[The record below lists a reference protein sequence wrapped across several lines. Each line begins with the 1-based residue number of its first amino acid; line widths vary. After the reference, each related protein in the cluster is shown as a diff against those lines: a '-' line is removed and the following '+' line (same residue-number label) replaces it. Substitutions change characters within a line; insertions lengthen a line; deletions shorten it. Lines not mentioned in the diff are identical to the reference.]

1 MIEIL
6 KNIIK
11 TSEYKVFTQFKLP
24 SNFKIDENHQNLKNL
39 LVDLDIHE
47 DIKFLVSKTL
57 VIDSINVIDIH
68 GKRIIEFEN
77 DLYEFTNKGLNNS
90 IELNFN

>member
-6 KNIIK
+6 KNIVK

-24 SNFKIDENHQNLKNL
+24 SNFIIDENHQNLKNL

-47 DIKFLVSKTL
+47 DTKFLVSKTL

-68 GKRIIEFEN
+68 GTRMIEFDN

>member
-6 KNIIK
+6 KNIVK

-24 SNFKIDENHQNLKNL
+24 SNFIIDENHQNLKNL
-39 LVDLDIHE
+39 LINLDI
-47 DIKFLVSKTL
+47 DQDTRFFISKTL
-57 VIDSINVIDIH
+57 VIDSINVIDIQ
-68 GKRIIEFEN
+68 GTRIIEFEN

>member
-6 KNIIK
+6 KNIVK
-11 TSEYKVFTQFKLP
+11 TSEYKVLTQFKLP
-24 SNFKIDENHQNLKNL
+24 SNFIIDENHQNLKNL